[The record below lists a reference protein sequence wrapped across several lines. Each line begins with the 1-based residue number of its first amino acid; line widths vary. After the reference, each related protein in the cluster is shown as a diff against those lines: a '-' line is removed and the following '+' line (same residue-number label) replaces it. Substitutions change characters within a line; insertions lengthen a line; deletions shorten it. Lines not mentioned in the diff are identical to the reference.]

1 MATKDVAGKEFFERC
16 LKCGAELAPGNE
28 RCPACGTV
36 IRFPRSRGFSDRRW
50 LSWRNICRV
59 LIAVLLIVVIDFYGP
74 YLTRFLP
81 LVGVLRFSPIVTEA
95 LYLAHE
101 HQRVLEILGRP
112 IKIDGFVE
120 GHINDLG
127 WYSGKSQ
134 LRIPVRGPRNR
145 GTLSLYAANGQGPWI
160 FTELILS
167 TNGDERVNLLD
178 HLPDQQPAMVQTSRR
193 VYLIPLGNVEDL
205 GLSEL
210 PLYYREKFGLV
221 VELLAPVALDDKVRD
236 FETGRLIAEEF
247 EELMKRRLPR
257 LFSDESA
264 VLIGVTNEDMYI
276 RELGPSSMYNF
287 FVVRGRFGV
296 VSSYLLRPRRAP
308 LQEQLEL
315 VRTRVRKLISRNVGI
330 MAFQLARISDPTS
343 VLAIRIG
350 PASNID
356 LVVESFEGLGPRA
369 VVDEYRRA
377 RNETSYEPKL
387 LPETTKQELVKA
399 ASRYPCL
406 LMKKKPAVGS
416 SPGGFDVL
424 LDECVPKSF
433 LNIDVDEIEIDLRSG
448 RVMSRKTDFFIAGK
462 FSVAA
467 TRCYGRWDLSPRA
480 FGGNTSLSWDMY
492 PLVKDHPY
500 TELDLFLCD
509 GSMIHYDRISEGSG
523 YADALYEHRLTGS
536 SFDKSQIAWTS
547 NGWNLRTRD
556 AMNMLFPATQNA
568 RRGVDGAMLEF
579 SSSNGQRV
587 GIQRDRRRN
596 LKRII
601 APDQSSINF
610 EYDSR
615 YRIIKSFDDTGKI
628 IKYGYDTGGRL
639 IEVRGPGLTQRFDY
653 IEGDMTSVYENGHRL
668 VEFHYQLGRL
678 QSVLLADGRT
688 YKIDY
693 DRDPKDKT
701 ILLRTYLTLPGGNV
715 RRFELK
721 PN

>member
-1 MATKDVAGKEFFERC
+1 
-16 LKCGAELAPGNE
+16 
-28 RCPACGTV
+28 
-36 IRFPRSRGFSDRRW
+36 
-50 LSWRNICRV
+50 LSWRNIYRA
-59 LIAVLLIVVIDFYGP
+59 LIAVLLIVVIDLYGP
-74 YLTRFLP
+74 YLNRLLP

-95 LYLAHE
+95 LYLVHE
-101 HQRVLEILGRP
+101 HQGVLEMLGGP

-120 GHINDLG
+120 GYIKDLG
-127 WYSGKSQ
+127 WHSGKSK

-145 GTLSLYAANGQGPWI
+145 GTLSLYAANGHGPWI

-178 HLPDQQPAMVQTSRR
+178 HLPDQQPAMVQTNRR
-193 VYLIPLGNVEDL
+193 VYLIPLGDVEDL

-210 PLYYREKFGLV
+210 PIYYREKFGLV
-221 VELLAPVALDDKVRD
+221 VELLAPVALDDRVRD

-257 LFSDESA
+257 LYSDESA

-276 RELGPSSMYNF
+276 RGLGPSSMYNF

-296 VSSYLLRPRRAP
+296 VSSYLLHRRRVP
-308 LQEQLEL
+308 VQEELEL
-315 VRTRVRKLISRNVGI
+315 VRTRVRKLISRDVGI
-330 MAFQLARISDPTS
+330 MAFQLERISDPTS
-343 VLAIRIG
+343 VLAINIG

-387 LPETTKQELVKA
+387 LPDIAKQELVKA
-399 ASRYPCL
+399 PSRYPCL

-448 RVMSRKTDFFIAGK
+448 HVMSRKTDLFIPGK

-467 TRCYGRWDLSPRA
+467 TRCYGIRDLSPRA
-480 FGGNTSLSWDMY
+480 FGGNTTLSWDMY
-492 PLVKDHPY
+492 PLVKGHPY
-500 TELDLFLCD
+500 TELDMFLCD

-536 SFDKSQIAWTS
+536 SFDKSQIVWTS

-556 AMNMLFPATQNA
+556 GMNMLFPGTQNA

-579 SSSNGQRV
+579 SGPNGQRV
-587 GIQRDRRRN
+587 GIQRDRRIN
-596 LKRII
+596 LKRIV
-601 APDQSSINF
+601 APNQSSINF

-615 YRIIKSFDDTGKI
+615 YRIIKAFDDKGQI

-639 IEVRGPGLTQRFDY
+639 IEVRAPGLTQRFEY
-653 IEGDMTSVYENGHRL
+653 IAGNMTSVYENGHRL
-668 VEFHYQLGRL
+668 IEFRYYLGRL
-678 QSVLLADGRT
+678 QDILLADDRS
-688 YKIDY
+688 YKIRH
-693 DRDPKDKT
+693 DRHPHDKS
-701 ILLRTYLTLPGGNV
+701 ILLRTYLTLPDGTV